1 MLVCSSCATPFCS
14 TYRPSVRAPP
24 SSRKQ
29 SSRHS
34 AASQSTSPFYMHR
47 PSDHNDMLATH
58 YHPAVLRE
66 RKEAEAAIANPV
78 QFAFESLLLASGLRH
93 CVAPGCDET
102 FASAQRS
109 FARCAGCSVMRY
121 CSRECHKK
129 AWKHAKFTHKV
140 ICTKL
145 RVLRERTLPN
155 DRGFGCDECL
165 PFMNACNADEG
176 LTALAED
183 CAKYI
188 YYCAEHRG
196 RS

>member
-1 MLVCSSCATPFCS
+1 
-14 TYRPSVRAPP
+14 
-24 SSRKQ
+24 
-29 SSRHS
+29 
-34 AASQSTSPFYMHR
+34 
-47 PSDHNDMLATH
+47 MLAAH

-66 RKEAEAAIANPV
+66 WEEAEAANANPV

-93 CVAPGCDET
+93 CVAPGYDET

-109 FARCAGCSVMRY
+109 FTRCAGCSVMRY

-129 AWKHAKFTHKV
+129 AWKHTKFTHKV

-145 RVLRERTLPN
+145 RVLRKRTRLPN
-155 DRGFGCDECL
+155 NRGLGCDDCL

-183 CAKYI
+183 CAKHMYNLL
-188 YYCAEHRG
+188 AERQDYDESLVPEFY
-196 RS
+196 RSVPLVQGSAQNTEGDPRTIEP